1 MVRTQAKD
9 QNPRSTKDSR
19 NRMGTM
25 EYMQLKIA
33 NVYQMTNRQSNM
45 ECLTNPFGK
54 RPFYHATETKRTN
67 EDLHGGMYAR

>member
-25 EYMQLKIA
+25 EYMQLQIA
-33 NVYQMTNRQSNM
+33 NVYQMTNRQIKHGMFDKSVW
-45 ECLTNPFGK
+45 EAPFLPCNRNTTDK
-54 RPFYHATETKRTN
+54 
-67 EDLHGGMYAR
+67 